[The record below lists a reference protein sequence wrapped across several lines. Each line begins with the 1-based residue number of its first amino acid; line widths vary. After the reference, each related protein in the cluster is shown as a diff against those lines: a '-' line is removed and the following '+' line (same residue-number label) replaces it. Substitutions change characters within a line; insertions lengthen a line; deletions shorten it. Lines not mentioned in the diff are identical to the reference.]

1 MWKNNI
7 DRKIYLLIAWRV
19 NECKNGQRK
28 TNCVQNKENY
38 LIDQVE
44 KSNCI
49 GNTHPKMCFPFK
61 FLSRS
66 SNFPRI
72 KVFSKERKIIN
83 FFFQTVGTLKFSI

>member
-49 GNTHPKMCFPFK
+49 GNTHPKIVSHLNSCRDLPTS
-61 FLSRS
+61 L
-66 SNFPRI
+66 
-72 KVFSKERKIIN
+72 V
-83 FFFQTVGTLKFSI
+83 LKCSQKREK

>member
-7 DRKIYLLIAWRV
+7 DRKIYLLFAWRV

-44 KSNCI
+44 NYKKKNRIVLEILIQKCVSHLNSFRDLPTSLVLKCSQKSE
-49 GNTHPKMCFPFK
+49 K
-61 FLSRS
+61 
-66 SNFPRI
+66 
-72 KVFSKERKIIN
+72 
-83 FFFQTVGTLKFSI
+83 